1 MAFFDVFLCNPHR
14 PFTAALISVQMEG
27 VEVVHIWA
35 KFYLDMTY
43 LKNLKSKFKLKFRP
57 QVVLIGFYMI
67 SDAF

>member
-1 MAFFDVFLCNPHR
+1 MFLYDVKVGILLISWHFLMFFLCDPHH

-43 LKNLKSKFKLKFRP
+43 VFDISK
-57 QVVLIGFYMI
+57 I
-67 SDAF
+67 

>member
-1 MAFFDVFLCNPHR
+1 MEFFDVFLCDPHR

-43 LKNLKSKFKLKFRP
+43 VFDISK
-57 QVVLIGFYMI
+57 I
-67 SDAF
+67 